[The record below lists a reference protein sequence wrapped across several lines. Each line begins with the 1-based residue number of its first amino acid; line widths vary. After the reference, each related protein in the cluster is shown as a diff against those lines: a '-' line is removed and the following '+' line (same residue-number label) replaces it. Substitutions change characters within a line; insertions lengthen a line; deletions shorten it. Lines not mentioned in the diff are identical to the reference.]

1 MVDTADGE
9 VSLAWEEP
17 ESDGGSKI
25 VAYVVERRDVKRK
38 AWTLATDR
46 ADTPEY
52 CVSGLQKDSM
62 YLFRVFA
69 RNRVGSGP
77 AVATEDAVQAKNKFG
92 KNLRRH
98 PDPPHPVSAS
108 YQSASLPSDVPDA
121 PQNVAVTSV
130 NRFGATVGWEA
141 PEFDGGSEITAYVIE
156 LRDRTSVKWEAA
168 LVCDASE
175 RSAVLSDVVENK
187 EYIFR
192 VRAENKAGI
201 GRPSAATNPVKI
213 MDPIGTLL
221 LVAVWQTVCGQKDV

>member
-52 CVSGLQKDSM
+52 CVSGLHKDSM

-77 AVATEDAVQAKNKFG
+77 AMATEDAVQAKNKFG
-92 KNLRRH
+92 KSLRHLNVNLTLRPIGTSH
-98 PDPPHPVSAS
+98 
-108 YQSASLPSDVPDA
+108 QSGSLPSDVPDA

-130 NRFGATVGWEA
+130 NRFGATVLWEA
-141 PEFDGGSEITAYVIE
+141 PESDGGSEITAYVIE

-213 MDPIGTLL
+213 MDPIGSFSPT
-221 LVAVWQTVCGQKDV
+221 AV